1 LAYCF
6 RQASAQLSADSWHW
20 LMHGMLPSQRRLQSV
35 WAVWQRVLQDCT
47 LAFADA
53 PNEIRKLMTNSRS
66 ERRTTY

>member
-1 LAYCF
+1 
-6 RQASAQLSADSWHW
+6 
-20 LMHGMLPSQRRLQSV
+20 MHGMLPSQRKLQSV